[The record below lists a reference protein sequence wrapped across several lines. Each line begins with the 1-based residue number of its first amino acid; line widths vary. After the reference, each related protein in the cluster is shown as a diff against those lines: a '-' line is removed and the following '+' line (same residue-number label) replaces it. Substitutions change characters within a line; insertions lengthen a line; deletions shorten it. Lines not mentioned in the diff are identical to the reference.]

1 MMDLADVQG
10 DSGTS
15 VTLYLQPA
23 HFSPTHPSL
32 LLPMLT
38 KLLETTRCMFAFKG
52 VIPQE
57 EEEASQRERKTDAE
71 RTTTEDPKRS
81 AERSGLLSRRI

>member
-1 MMDLADVQG
+1 VELGTNLSCLHQSVATGMMDLTDVQG

-23 HFSPTHPSL
+23 HFSLTHPSL

-38 KLLETTRCMFAFKG
+38 KLLETTRCMFAFQG

-57 EEEASQRERKTDAE
+57 EEEAS
-71 RTTTEDPKRS
+71 
-81 AERSGLLSRRI
+81 